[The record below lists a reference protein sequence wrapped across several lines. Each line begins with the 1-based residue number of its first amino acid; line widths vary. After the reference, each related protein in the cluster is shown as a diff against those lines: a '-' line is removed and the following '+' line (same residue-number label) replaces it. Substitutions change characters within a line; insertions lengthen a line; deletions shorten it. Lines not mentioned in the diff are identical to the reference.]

1 MSCGLSRVY
10 TSHERDLR
18 SRRAGDHHRIED
30 KMQLNLHA
38 IIYMRD
44 ARCVRFSS
52 HISTFVH
59 TPHSSSTSPAQLQVP
74 AAIPA
79 PSHTPQRS
87 TALPLFAT
95 PSHPAQ
101 LEPSPPHVPHA
112 SVTSPAQ
119 LHLPAGMPEPP
130 QTCLQ
135 RFKAHAQRFKSLRA
149 ASSALSSAPLA
160 FQTS

>member
-1 MSCGLSRVY
+1 MLGACASLHTSALFVY
-10 TSHERDLR
+10 T
-18 SRRAGDHHRIED
+18 
-30 KMQLNLHA
+30 
-38 IIYMRD
+38 
-44 ARCVRFSS
+44 
-52 HISTFVH
+52 
-59 TPHSSSTSPAQLQVP
+59 PHWSSTSPAQLQAP

-130 QTCLQ
+130 QTPHSSSTSPSQLQ
-135 RFKAHAQRFKSLRA
+135 VPA
-149 ASSALSSAPLA
+149 AIPPPPHTP
-160 FQTS
+160 QTSNILPLLDTPSQPIDAQMSPGQ